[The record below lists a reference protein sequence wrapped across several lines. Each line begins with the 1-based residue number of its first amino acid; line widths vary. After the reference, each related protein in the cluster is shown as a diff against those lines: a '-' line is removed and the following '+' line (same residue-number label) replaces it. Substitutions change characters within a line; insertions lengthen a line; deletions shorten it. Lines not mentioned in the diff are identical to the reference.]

1 MSIINENDAKN
12 LDKILVFALQNGVAT
27 NKNLPAL
34 NNEFLSN
41 QPEIKNMNYSYYIE
55 IIDENKIAHVSRFK
69 GGFEVKPIPVKT
81 QRFIE
86 NGGFLRE
93 YQNIQ
98 EEREQNLTREMQ
110 ESEIRKLT
118 VKELKGNIFQLR
130 FWWIILLINA
140 IVSLLIAL
148 ITKG

>member
-1 MSIINENDAKN
+1 MSIINENDAKILYN
-12 LDKILVFALQNGVAT
+12 ILVIALQKGVAT
-27 NKNLPAL
+27 NKNLPPL

-41 QPEIKNMNYSYYIE
+41 QPEIKNKDYSYYIE
-55 IIDENKIAHVSRFK
+55 IIEENKIADVARFK
-69 GGFEVKPIPVKT
+69 EGFEVEPIPVKT

-93 YQNIQ
+93 YQDNQ
-98 EEREQNLTREMQ
+98 KEREQNLTKEMQ

-130 FWWIILLINA
+130 LWWIILLINA
-140 IVSLLIAL
+140 IISLLIAL
-148 ITKG
+148 ITKD